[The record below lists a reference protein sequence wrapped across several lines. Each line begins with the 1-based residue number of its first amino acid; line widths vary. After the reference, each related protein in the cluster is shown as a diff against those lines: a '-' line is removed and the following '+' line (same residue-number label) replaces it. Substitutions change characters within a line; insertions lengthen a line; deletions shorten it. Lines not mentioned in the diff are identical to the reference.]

1 MEKSMHAKSAN
12 RIRRDLLMFQPPLSL
27 DLYSSFIAHPRSAG
41 KNNIRVIKST
51 WISMKKKRSKHRRQK
66 RRIKVRLPLPKK
78 SGGPMGTA
86 KGKKGYDRKR
96 EKEEV
101 KREEEQS

>member
-1 MEKSMHAKSAN
+1 
-12 RIRRDLLMFQPPLSL
+12 
-27 DLYSSFIAHPRSAG
+27 
-41 KNNIRVIKST
+41 
-51 WISMKKKRSKHRRQK
+51 MKRKRSKRRRQK

-78 SGGPMGTA
+78 SGGPMGTP

-101 KREEEQS
+101 EQEGEQS